1 MREVDVVVGTCTPA
15 VTSSPVTVTVNAA
28 PIAPA
33 FTQVNPTCLVG
44 TGSVSVTSPVSGS
57 TYTLTGIT
65 LAVAAQT
72 GTSFAT
78 LAAGTYELTQT
89 NATGCTFLTS
99 VTINTFPAVTWKG
112 IGLGWDNG
120 VPSVNK
126 KIVFDAT
133 YNSIIDFTVPLG
145 IIPVKFQPVL

>member
-1 MREVDVVVGTCTPA
+1 LTNSVVADAGSYDVVVSGTCTPA

-78 LAAGTYELTQT
+78 LAGTYEHT
-89 NATGCTFLTS
+89 NQCDRLYFFS
-99 VTINTFPAVTWKG
+99 
-112 IGLGWDNG
+112 
-120 VPSVNK
+120 
-126 KIVFDAT
+126 
-133 YNSIIDFTVPLG
+133 Y
-145 IIPVKFQPVL
+145 

>member
-1 MREVDVVVGTCTPA
+1 LTNSVVADAGSYDVVVSGTCTPA

-65 LAVAAQT
+65 LVAAQT

-78 LAAGTYELTQT
+78 LAAGTYELHNQ
-89 NATGCTFLTS
+89 CDRLYFFS
-99 VTINTFPAVTWKG
+99 
-112 IGLGWDNG
+112 
-120 VPSVNK
+120 
-126 KIVFDAT
+126 
-133 YNSIIDFTVPLG
+133 Y
-145 IIPVKFQPVL
+145 

>member
-1 MREVDVVVGTCTPA
+1 
-15 VTSSPVTVTVNAA
+15 VTVTVNAA

-89 NATGCTFLTS
+89 NATGCISSPTS
-99 VTINTFPAVTWKG
+99 VTINTFPAVT
-112 IGLGWDNG
+112 
-120 VPSVNK
+120 
-126 KIVFDAT
+126 T
-133 YNSIIDFTVPLG
+133 T
-145 IIPVKFQPVL
+145 

>member
-1 MREVDVVVGTCTPA
+1 LTNSVVADAGSYDVVVSGTPA

-57 TYTLTGIT
+57 TYTLTGIIS
-65 LAVAAQT
+65 VAAQT

-89 NATGCTFLTS
+89 NATGCISSPLVLQSILFLLLQLPGK
-99 VTINTFPAVTWKG
+99 VLALVG
-112 IGLGWDNG
+112 IM
-120 VPSVNK
+120 
-126 KIVFDAT
+126 VF
-133 YNSIIDFTVPLG
+133 L
-145 IIPVKFQPVL
+145 Q

>member
-1 MREVDVVVGTCTPA
+1 
-15 VTSSPVTVTVNAA
+15 VTVNAA

-89 NATGCTFLTS
+89 NATGCTFLLVLQS
-99 VTINTFPAVTWKG
+99 ILFLQLPGKVLALVG
-112 IGLGWDNG
+112 IM
-120 VPSVNK
+120 
-126 KIVFDAT
+126 VF
-133 YNSIIDFTVPLG
+133 L
-145 IIPVKFQPVL
+145 Q

>member
-1 MREVDVVVGTCTPA
+1 MSGKNRKCKRYKCG
-15 VTSSPVTVTVNAA
+15 
-28 PIAPA
+28 
-33 FTQVNPTCLVG
+33 
-44 TGSVSVTSPVSGS
+44 GS

-89 NATGCTFLTS
+89 NATGCISSLL
-99 VTINTFPAVTWKG
+99 VLINTFPAVTTTWKVLALVG
-112 IGLGWDNG
+112 IMVFL
-120 VPSVNK
+120 VNK
-126 KIVFDAT
+126 KIVFYAT

-145 IIPVKFQPVL
+145 IIR